1 MAKDKKKQKDSSKA
15 WSVLSLVAALGGA
28 TIARKS
34 LTAAWQ
40 KSTGKNPPANPADP
54 DVDLWEAVLWA
65 AVSGTVVQLA
75 RMLAT
80 RRAANYYAKSTGHL
94 PPGLQKDDQDRQGGQ
109 GAAQLS
115 PPAPDDARR
124 PPPSRGAAVGVPG
137 AARRAVDQAQSRQ
150 MSFFS
155 SASWLRC

>member
-1 MAKDKKKQKDSSKA
+1 MAKDKSKDSSKV
-15 WSVLSLVAALGGA
+15 WTIFSLGAAILGA
-28 TIARKS
+28 TVARKS

-80 RRAANYYAKSTGHL
+80 RRAAHYYARSTGHL
-94 PPGLQKDDQDRQGGQ
+94 PPGLQKDDQS
-109 GAAQLS
+109 AN
-115 PPAPDDARR
+115 APT
-124 PPPSRGAAVGVPG
+124 PT
-137 AARRAVDQAQSRQ
+137 Q
-150 MSFFS
+150 
-155 SASWLRC
+155 